1 MVAMG
6 FLVVI
11 YEIWLLSG
19 GRLAAG
25 LGRGSRRARELGCF
39 VVQISAQRRQRIDQG
54 DKEHANPEGGV
65 LETVHILN
73 AVQAKLSGGF
83 EYLLDS
89 IELLNS
95 PISFFR

>member
-1 MVAMG
+1 LA
-6 FLVVI
+6 VI
-11 YEIWLLSG
+11 YEIRLTFG
-19 GRLAAG
+19 GRLAAE
-25 LGRGSRRARELGCF
+25 LGWRRVRARESGCF
-39 VVQISAQRRQRIDQG
+39 AVQIIAQRRQRIDQG
-54 DKEHANPEGGV
+54 DKEHADREGGV